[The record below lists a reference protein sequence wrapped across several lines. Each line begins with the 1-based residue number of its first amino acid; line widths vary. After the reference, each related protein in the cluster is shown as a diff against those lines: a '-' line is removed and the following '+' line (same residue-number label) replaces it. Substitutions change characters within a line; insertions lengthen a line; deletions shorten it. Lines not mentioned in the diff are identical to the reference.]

1 MKTII
6 LGIGNPILGDD
17 GIGVHIARELQDK
30 YSNLSNVTIDEA
42 QTGGMNLIDLIRGY
56 DRAILIDAISIP
68 NVSQGCV
75 KRFDVK
81 EMESVHSFNPH
92 DVTLLEALDLSEKIG
107 DRTIPKD
114 IIIIGINLKVMP
126 LEFSDSLSS
135 EIREVMP
142 KVIEMVL
149 SELNNMFMNN

>member
-30 YSNLSNVTIDEA
+30 YRALSNVTIGEA

-68 NVSQGCV
+68 NSSQGCV

-81 EMESVHSFNPH
+81 EMGSVHSYNPH
-92 DVTLLEALDLSEKIG
+92 DVTLLEALDLSKKIG

-126 LEFSDSLSS
+126 LDFSDSLSS
-135 EIREVMP
+135 EIRAVIP
-142 KVIEMVL
+142 KVIKIVL
-149 SELNNMFMNN
+149 SELNTMHINN